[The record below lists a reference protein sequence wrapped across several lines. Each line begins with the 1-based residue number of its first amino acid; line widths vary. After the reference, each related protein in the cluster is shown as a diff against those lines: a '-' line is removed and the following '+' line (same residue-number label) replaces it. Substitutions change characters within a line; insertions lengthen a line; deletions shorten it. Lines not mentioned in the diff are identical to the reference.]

1 MCDSDDGVVLHAG
14 RLSLNMCFRTCFL
27 CGGVSVVAHACMV
40 YLVYFYMIVIHV
52 FIYGTCKTHCW
63 DCGIVLVR
71 VTLTM
76 LVGIEVPRHLVSSL
90 QLGTSPRR
98 LPLCP
103 ARQKKGATT
112 NRKETREVMDYLRKR
127 REDNSGQSK

>member
-1 MCDSDDGVVLHAG
+1 M
-14 RLSLNMCFRTCFL
+14 
-27 CGGVSVVAHACMV
+27 VAHACMV

-76 LVGIEVPRHLVSSL
+76 LGGIKVPRHLVSSL

-103 ARQKKGATT
+103 ARQTKGATT
-112 NRKETREVMDYLRKR
+112 NRKQPREVMDLFARKKGR
-127 REDNSGQSK
+127 QLGTKQMILVMIERMWWGMCA